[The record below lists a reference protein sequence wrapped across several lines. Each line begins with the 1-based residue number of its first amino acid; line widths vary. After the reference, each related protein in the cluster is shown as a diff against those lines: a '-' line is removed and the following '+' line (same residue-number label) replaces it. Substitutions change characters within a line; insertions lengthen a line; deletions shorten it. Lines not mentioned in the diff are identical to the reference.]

1 MKQMPWDR
9 PEGSR
14 MPNRQGDREDTPIFT
29 ALGKAVSAWEGVNAA
44 IASLFHALHAGDEQE
59 VEAFGD
65 VLKVHERAKALRK
78 ECAIFLDA
86 DFGDRRDQAARLKKS
101 MKQVTGAYCEWAAR
115 RNELAH
121 GYVTEARSPDYSD
134 EEQPIITVYALLPSH
149 ARLGSW
155 SHAEPEFNYLAAE
168 IEVFARQFQELDARI
183 EKVATAVA
191 ELHPFRSA
199 ASAV

>member
-1 MKQMPWDR
+1 
-9 PEGSR
+9 
-14 MPNRQGDREDTPIFT
+14 MPNRQGDREDTPIYT

-44 IASLFHALHAGDEQE
+44 IANLFHALHAGDEQE

-65 VLKVHERAKALRK
+65 VFKVHERAKALRR
-78 ECAIFLDA
+78 ECANFLDA
-86 DFGDRRDQAARLKKS
+86 DFGERRDQVARLKKS

-134 EEQPIITVYALLPSH
+134 EELPIITVYALLPSH

-168 IEVFARQFQELDARI
+168 IEMFALRYRELDARI
-183 EKVATAVA
+183 EVLALAVA

-199 ASAV
+199 NSGV

>member
-14 MPNRQGDREDTPIFT
+14 VPNRQGDRVDTPIYT

-134 EEQPIITVYALLPSH
+134 TEQPIITVYALLPSH

-168 IEVFARQFQELDARI
+168 IEVFARRFQELDARI
-183 EKVATAVA
+183 ENDVA
-191 ELHPFRSA
+191 P
-199 ASAV
+199 

>member
-1 MKQMPWDR
+1 MTFNGDGLMKQMPWDR

-14 MPNRQGDREDTPIFT
+14 VPNRQGDRVDTPIYT

-134 EEQPIITVYALLPSH
+134 TEQPIITVYALLPS
-149 ARLGSW
+149 
-155 SHAEPEFNYLAAE
+155 
-168 IEVFARQFQELDARI
+168 
-183 EKVATAVA
+183 
-191 ELHPFRSA
+191 
-199 ASAV
+199 